1 MFTGASALAAALA
14 IEDKA
19 NGKVVTFDVSDTH
32 LELARTHWKMAGV
45 DHMIDFKAPPYFAL
59 ILVLRFAGMS
69 VLSRIREFSVPG
81 LGFG

>member
-59 ILVLRFAGMS
+59 ILVQS
-69 VLSRIREFSVPG
+69 TVVPAIYIVP
-81 LGFG
+81 LGNRCPTS